1 MDTMND
7 IRIEPESN
15 GSILSPSYHVSPIVD
30 YKWKPKEDI
39 TAHELALCTPI
50 LVGFDNIYSIDALID
65 DLPDNA
71 RRHFEAVKG

>member
-1 MDTMND
+1 MKPVFRT
-7 IRIEPESN
+7 
-15 GSILSPSYHVSPIVD
+15 GSDVEIVSVD

-71 RRHFEAVKG
+71 RRHFEVVKG